1 MLGTIVAKEFL
12 SNILTFRFS
21 IGFLV
26 CLLLIVAN
34 GYVLTQDYADR
45 LESYRTAIREYE
57 EEMSKIK
64 VYSELCGDH
73 KPKAFRKPKPLS
85 VFNQGVDKRLGN
97 VVEASVGTVPMR
109 AKEYSP
115 ANPYMSVF
123 PSVDLAL
130 VFQVVLSLLA
140 LLFAYDAISGEREDG
155 TLCLM
160 LSNSVPRDTVLLG
173 KYLGGISSL
182 LLPLAVSLLGGL
194 LVMQLSPGISLKGA
208 DWAHIGLIFLVS
220 LLYLSLF
227 YLLGLLLSIR
237 THRSSTALMLAM
249 FLWVFLVLI
258 FPSAAVFLVDKLAP
272 IRSEETV
279 ASATSEIWKEFNSKS
294 DEFLRKLGLKSPFEM
309 ANPSSS
315 SAGSRSDSFTWGET
329 VRASGFRSEEGV
341 RLAQEF
347 YGFKCRLAVEHADK
361 VWQVYRKYLDE
372 NPIRQARLAL
382 NISRISPAAAYYN
395 ATAVLSET
403 DLGSFLN
410 FMAQARMYRDQIVQ
424 YLTDKKAFSSRRW
437 FADDKGAADI
447 TDLPRF
453 SERREGIGDSLKRA
467 GVDILLLVILNFLLF
482 LGGYAS
488 FLRSD
493 VR

>member
-26 CLLLIVAN
+26 CLLLIVASS
-34 GYVLTQDYADR
+34 YVLTQDYADR

-160 LSNSVPRDTVLLG
+160 LSNDVPRDTVLLG
-173 KYLGGISSL
+173 KYLGGMVSL
-182 LLPLAVSLLGGL
+182 LLPLMVSLLGGL

-208 DWAHIGLIFLVS
+208 DWARIGLIFLVS

-237 THRSSTALMLAM
+237 THRSSTALMFAM
-249 FLWVFLVLI
+249 FLWVTLVLI
-258 FPSAAVFLVDKLAP
+258 FPSATVFLVDKLAP

-294 DEFLRKLGLKSPFEM
+294 DEFLKKLGLKSPFEM
-309 ANPSSS
+309 AN
-315 SAGSRSDSFTWGET
+315 AGSTVSSRSDSFTWGET
-329 VRASGFRSEEGV
+329 VKAYGFRSEEGV

-347 YGFKCRLAVEHADK
+347 YGFKCRLAVEYADK

-403 DLGSFLN
+403 DLGNFLN

-424 YLTDKKAFSSRRW
+424 YLTDKKAFSSRQW
-437 FADDKGAADI
+437 FADDKGVADI

-488 FLRSD
+488 FLRCD